1 MFSYFANCD
10 NVQYDALIA
19 QTCKMTARLDA

>member
-1 MFSYFANCD
+1 MFSYFAKSD